1 MAKEK
6 GKSKSNLTS
15 GISVFF
21 GITLVLFMLGLMGL
35 FLLIGNQAADQL
47 KKDIPI
53 LITLRKHVN
62 EAETQSFKAWL
73 DQKPYTRTTKSIT
86 REEAAEELQRELKEE
101 FLDFMGQNP
110 LPASVDL
117 KLKPAYTETDSLEQ
131 ICAEIEQN
139 SAVRQVIWH
148 PNMVKEMQ
156 SNFQKMTLFLL
167 IFSGI
172 LLLIAIALINN
183 TIRLAIFSKRFIIRS
198 MQLVGATSRFIQRPF
213 LLQSIWRGVM
223 AGLTAFCMILAILY
237 LFSGALGE
245 LAGVLDNQF
254 LIAFA
259 ILFLGIVGA
268 GILISFIS
276 TKFAVRKYL
285 RLDYGRLH

>member
-1 MAKEK
+1 
-6 GKSKSNLTS
+6 
-15 GISVFF
+15 
-21 GITLVLFMLGLMGL
+21 MLGIMGL
-35 FLLIGNQAADQL
+35 FLLVGNQAADQL

-73 DQKPYTRTTKSIT
+73 DQKPYTRETKSIT
-86 REEAAEELQRELKEE
+86 REEAAEELQNELQEE

-117 KLKPAYTETDSLEQ
+117 KVKPEFTETSKLEEV
-131 ICAEIEQN
+131 CAEIEQN
-139 SAVRQVIWH
+139 PAVRQVIWH

-156 SNFQKMTLFLL
+156 ANFQKVSLFLL

-198 MQLVGATSRFIQRPF
+198 MQLVGATSGFIQKPF
-213 LLQSIWRGVM
+213 LLQSIWRGIL
-223 AGLTAFCMILAILY
+223 AGLTAFSLILGLLY
-237 LFSGALGE
+237 LFRQSLMEVSGVLNQKFLMTFGI
-245 LAGVLDNQF
+245 LFLCVIGAGVL
-254 LIAFA
+254 
-259 ILFLGIVGA
+259 
-268 GILISFIS
+268 ISFFS

-285 RLDYGRLH
+285 RLDYGKLH